1 MEYGDTEKQMLREV
15 LPGIAV
21 QLRGALANI
30 HGALG
35 RLAPEQLRDRDNRTD
50 HSAAILC
57 QSYYQILRVVNNL
70 SDAPMLAEDK
80 PFDTENVELVEL
92 LDGLSRQGQVLAEL
106 LDLNLSFTCRDRAHV
121 IAANREL
128 LERLFWNL
136 VSNAMK
142 FTPSGGTI
150 EVSLRTGPDCV
161 LLCVK
166 DSGPG
171 IPADK
176 LERLFDRWQHSSM
189 DLPVH
194 GLGLGLPLCRR
205 IAQGHGGSLMVSS
218 RQGEGTAVTVRLPDR
233 RSGVTLVRQPPFHYA
248 GGFNPVLVEL
258 ADALP
263 PADTVTEADYRSLV
277 ILLAESRRAIRT
289 QEEQRYGD
297 MVDYYTMWAHQ
308 IKTPI
313 ASMRLTLQNE
323 DSDLARSLSGDLMR
337 VEQYVEMVMVFL
349 RLGSTTTDYVIR
361 AHSLDD
367 IVRPAVRKFAGEFIR
382 RRLRLDYQPLDRTV
396 VTDAKWLGFVVEQ
409 VLSNALKYTAH
420 GSVTIAMDGND
431 LCIRDT
437 GMGIAPEDLPRIF
450 DRGFTGLNGRRDTRA
465 SGIGLYLCRRI
476 CRSLGHTIRA
486 SSVPGQGTE
495 IRIGLGRKKTLVE

>member
-1 MEYGDTEKQMLREV
+1 MEYSDTEKQMLREV

-92 LDGLSRQGQVLAEL
+92 LD
-106 LDLNLSFTCRDRAHV
+106 LNLSFTCWDRAHV

-233 RSGVTLVRQPPFHYA
+233 RSGVTLMRQPPFHYA
-248 GGFNPVLVEL
+248 GGFQPVMMEL
-258 ADALP
+258 SDALP
-263 PADTVTEADYRSLV
+263 CAGF
-277 ILLAESRRAIRT
+277 AE
-289 QEEQRYGD
+289 
-297 MVDYYTMWAHQ
+297 
-308 IKTPI
+308 KN
-313 ASMRLTLQNE
+313 LNE
-323 DSDLARSLSGDLMR
+323 
-337 VEQYVEMVMVFL
+337 
-349 RLGSTTTDYVIR
+349 
-361 AHSLDD
+361 
-367 IVRPAVRKFAGEFIR
+367 
-382 RRLRLDYQPLDRTV
+382 
-396 VTDAKWLGFVVEQ
+396 
-409 VLSNALKYTAH
+409 
-420 GSVTIAMDGND
+420 
-431 LCIRDT
+431 
-437 GMGIAPEDLPRIF
+437 
-450 DRGFTGLNGRRDTRA
+450 
-465 SGIGLYLCRRI
+465 
-476 CRSLGHTIRA
+476 
-486 SSVPGQGTE
+486 
-495 IRIGLGRKKTLVE
+495 